1 MTANEYLLFL
11 KNEIHSTVFATVD
24 KNGLPKTCVI
34 DIMLCDEDSLYFL
47 TAKGKAFYDRLTA
60 QSYVAIS
67 GMRGKDTMSTDS
79 ISLRGKV
86 REVGR
91 DLLPNVFAKNPYM
104 AEIYPNEESRGV
116 LTVFQL
122 YEGEGE
128 CFSISKKDIFLE
140 CFSIG
145 GKATQETGYFVGA
158 EASAVSCVIASA
170 RKSVSTAILPQW
182 SLVDTTVSTV
192 ASVLKFAPN
201 RRLLA
206 DEVNDMTQIDKL
218 NFTL

>member
-1 MTANEYLLFL
+1 MTTKEYLLFL

-24 KNGLPKTCVI
+24 QDGLPQTCVI

-91 DLLPNVFAKNPYM
+91 DLLPNVFAENPYM
-104 AEIYPNEESRGV
+104 AEIYPNEESRSV

-128 CFSISKKDIFLE
+128 YFSISKKEIFRE
-140 CFSIG
+140 GFSFG

-158 EASAVSCVIASA
+158 ECIGC
-170 RKSVSTAILPQW
+170 KLCYSVCPQKCINI
-182 SLVDTTVSTV
+182 DTTPVVIDGHHCIHCGKCAEICPKQAIT
-192 ASVLKFAPN
+192 
-201 RRLLA
+201 RR
-206 DEVNDMTQIDKL
+206 
-218 NFTL
+218 